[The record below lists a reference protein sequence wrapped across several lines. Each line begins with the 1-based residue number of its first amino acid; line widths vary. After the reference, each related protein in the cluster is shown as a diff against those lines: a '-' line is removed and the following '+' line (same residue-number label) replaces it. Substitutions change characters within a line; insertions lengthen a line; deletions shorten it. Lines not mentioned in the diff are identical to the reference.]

1 MKKEGSTQKMS
12 LSLSQKAHGADDG
25 TWQHIVRIEFYV
37 FKPNMTRYFC
47 LLINT
52 GAILVQ

>member
-1 MKKEGSTQKMS
+1 MS
-12 LSLSQKAHGADDG
+12 LLHLQKAHGADDG
-25 TWQHIVRIEFYV
+25 TWQHILRIEFCV
-37 FKPNMTRYFC
+37 FKPNITRYFC

>member
-1 MKKEGSTQKMS
+1 MS

-25 TWQHIVRIEFYV
+25 TWQHIVRIEFCV
-37 FKPNMTRYFC
+37 FKPNIPRYFC

>member
-1 MKKEGSTQKMS
+1 MS
-12 LSLSQKAHGADDG
+12 LLHLQKAHGADDG
-25 TWQHIVRIEFYV
+25 TWQHIVRMKFCV
-37 FKPNMTRYFC
+37 FKPNIARYFC

>member
-1 MKKEGSTQKMS
+1 MS
-12 LSLSQKAHGADDG
+12 LLHLQKAHGADDG
-25 TWQHIVRIEFYV
+25 TWQLIVRIEFYV
-37 FKPNMTRYFC
+37 FKPNITRYFC

>member
-1 MKKEGSTQKMS
+1 MS
-12 LSLSQKAHGADDG
+12 LLHLQKAHGADDG
-25 TWQHIVRIEFYV
+25 TWQHILRIEFCV
-37 FKPNMTRYFC
+37 FKQNMTLYFC

>member
-1 MKKEGSTQKMS
+1 MS
-12 LSLSQKAHGADDG
+12 LLHLQKAHGADDG
-25 TWQHIVRIEFYV
+25 TWQHILRIEFCG
-37 FKPNMTRYFC
+37 FKPNIARYYC